1 MKCPYC
7 GNEMEKGYI
16 QSRDG
21 VVWRKKKSAVSALAA
36 LASDAILLGTSDG
49 NPFGGNYV
57 VVYHCADC
65 KKFIIDAIDAIDAEN
80 GNHTD

>member
-16 QSRDG
+16 QNRDG
-21 VVWRKKKSAVSALAA
+21 IVWRKKKSAVSALAV
-36 LASDAILLGTSDG
+36 LASDAVDLGANDG
-49 NPFGGNYV
+49 NPFGGHFV
-57 VVYHCADC
+57 VVYRCADC
-65 KKFIIDAIDAIDAEN
+65 KKFLIDTEN